1 MLCSRPPATYVR
13 LNSWLFRVILG
24 SIAPVVLFAQTPDP
38 AAEARKEFFENNIR
52 PVLVQNCATCHN
64 DTKAGGLRLLSREDL
79 LKGGASGP
87 AIVPS
92 EPDKSTLISRIRQ
105 TDAAKRMPL
114 GGSALKEADVA
125 NLTKWVKD
133 GAYWPEV
140 APTEVSKQFFEE
152 HIRPLFAAQCFNCHT
167 STQMGGLR
175 LDTREGMLKGGKT
188 GPAIVPGDPEKSLLI
203 AAVRRTNPA
212 LMMPKNGTP
221 MNDQQ
226 IADLTKWVKDG
237 AYWPE
242 EKTAKYSIT
251 PAQRDL
257 WSIQSLRKSDPPKT
271 KDPAWAANDI
281 DKFVA
286 AKLEAEGLKPAPM
299 ADKRALLRRA
309 TYDLTGLPPT
319 YAEVAAFEADKSPK
333 AWEKVIDRLQAS
345 PRYGEKWARHWMD
358 VVRFAEDDYNISGIN
373 RTEYYKFAYTY
384 RDWLIRSFNEDM
396 PYDMFV
402 RAQLAGDQL
411 DEKVRDKAVAGLGM
425 NGLGVW
431 HLTNMSP
438 QIERADD
445 WADKIDVT
453 TKAFLGLTV
462 ACARCHDHKYDGIPT
477 KDFYRLTSVFASSPY
492 KAYPLVDQSVAEAYD
507 KKKKELDEKEKAL
520 KEVIRKATELESSLL
535 LMQSESYMVAAWRV
549 GADKKATVESVAN
562 EYKLD
567 AELLDRWVR
576 FLKKPPLNYSY
587 LKNWQAM
594 VERGGTLDEAKQLAH
609 EFYVLADGIDKEK
622 AKITQENEVTL
633 AKITDPNAKE
643 QFEPLPNDKKRKVK
657 IIVDLKGIAEE
668 KGQLWTDLFDFEL
681 VDPSKVGEAFD
692 AVTYARGRPPG
703 LLKFTD
709 FALEKR
715 LPPEWSAQLAR
726 MKEDIEAFKKQM
738 GEHYPFAYGLGDIDK
753 PVDLRVLVRGNP
765 DVFGEEAPRGF
776 LSLLSDGVA
785 KPFTKGSGR
794 LELADEILKQPIAAR
809 VIVNRVWAWMMGS
822 GIVLTENNF
831 GLAGATPSNPE
842 LLDYLAAQFRA
853 GGMSIKKL
861 EKDIMLSRTYQLS
874 AEATEANAA
883 NAAKDSDNRFYWKA
897 NTRRLD
903 AEGVW
908 DYLLTASGKLDLT
921 EIGGPSQ
928 ELAEGM
934 TRRGVYGVSSRMFP
948 NNFQLTF
955 DFITPTI
962 SVERRYSTTIPQQ
975 GLFFL
980 NSQMVRNQAQ
990 ALAERIGAE
999 GTEES
1004 RVTKA
1009 FEIVF
1014 QRPPFAAELAA
1025 SIEFMHRPDLLRA
1038 QEKVTAQAASAQ
1050 PQFKNVAMDNSS
1062 ASPERANAKVA
1073 AQTSQD
1079 SPLKSL
1085 CWALLSSTEFLYIN

>member
-1 MLCSRPPATYVR
+1 MFCSRPLAIGARSFSRILQWTLASVVPA
-13 LNSWLFRVILG
+13 
-24 SIAPVVLFAQTPDP
+24 ALFAQAQSPLT
-38 AAEARKEFFENNIR
+38 ETQKEFFENNIR
-52 PVLVQNCATCHN
+52 PVLAQNCATCHN
-64 DTKAGGLRLLSREDL
+64 EMKAGGLRVMSREDL
-79 LKGGASGP
+79 LKGGSSGP
-87 AIVPS
+87 VVIPGN
-92 EPDKSTLISRIRQ
+92 PDKSALVARIRES
-105 TDAAKRMPL
+105 DAAKRMPL
-114 GGSALKEADVA
+114 GGAALKQSEIA
-125 NLTKWVKD
+125 NIVKWVQE
-133 GAYWPEV
+133 GAYWPET
-140 APTEVSKQFFEE
+140 AISAETSKKLFEDR
-152 HIRPLFAAQCFNCHT
+152 IRPILASQCFNCHM

-221 MNDQQ
+221 LPEDQV
-226 IADLTKWVKDG
+226 ADLAKWVKEG
-237 AYWPE
+237 AFWPE
-242 EKTAKYSIT
+242 TQVSKYTMTA
-251 PAQRDL
+251 AQRDL
-257 WSIQSLRKSDPPKT
+257 WSIQSLRKAEPPKT
-271 KDPAWAANDI
+271 KDTGWALNDI
-281 DKFVA
+281 DRFIA
-286 AKLEAEGLKPAPM
+286 AKLEAEGMKPAPM

-358 VVRFAEDDYNISGIN
+358 VVRFAEDDYNISGTN

-384 RDWLIRSFNEDM
+384 RDWLIKSFNDDM

-402 RAQLAGDQL
+402 RSQLAADLL

-431 HLTNMSP
+431 HMTNMSP

-477 KDFYRLTSVFASSPY
+477 KDFYRLTSVFASAPY
-492 KAYPLVDQSVAEAYD
+492 KAYPLVDKAVAEAYD

-520 KEVIRKATELESSLL
+520 KEVIQKATDLESSLL
-535 LMQSESYMVAAWRV
+535 LMQTESYMVGAWRV
-549 GADKKATVESVAN
+549 GSDKKATVESVAN
-562 EYKLD
+562 QYKLD

-576 FLKKPPLNYSY
+576 FLKRPPLNYSY

-594 VERGGTLDEAKQLAH
+594 VERGGTLEEAKQLAR
-609 EFYVLADGIDKEK
+609 EFYLLAEGIEKEK
-622 AKITQENEVTL
+622 AKIKQENETLL

-657 IIVDLKGIAEE
+657 ILLDLKGIAQE
-668 KGQLWTDLFDFEL
+668 KGQLWTDMFDFEL
-681 VDPSKVGEAFD
+681 PDPSKVGEAFD
-692 AVTYARGRPPG
+692 AVLYGKNRPPG

-709 FALEKR
+709 YALEKR
-715 LPPEWSAQLAR
+715 LPADWSAQIGR
-726 MKEDIEAFKKQM
+726 MKEDIETFKKEM
-738 GEHYPFAYGLGDIDK
+738 GEHYPFAYGLGDLDQ

-842 LLDYLAAQFRA
+842 LLDYLAAQFRTE
-853 GGMSIKKL
+853 GMSIKKL
-861 EKDIMLSRTYQLS
+861 EKEIMMSRTYQLS
-874 AEATEANAA
+874 AETIEA
-883 NAAKDSDNRFYWKA
+883 NAAKDSDNRLYWKA

-908 DYLLTASGKLDLT
+908 DYLLTASGKLDLSK
-921 EIGGPSQ
+921 IGGPSQ

-962 SVERRYSTTIPQQ
+962 SVERRYATTIPQQ

-980 NSQMVRNQAQ
+980 NSPMVHNQAE
-990 ALAERIGAE
+990 ALADRIGPE

-1009 FEIVF
+1009 FEIVL
-1014 QRPPFAAELAA
+1014 QRPPTPAELSA
-1025 SIEFMHRPDLLRA
+1025 SIEFMHRPELLRA
-1038 QEKVTAQAASAQ
+1038 QEKVKAEATPAQL
-1050 PQFKNVAMDNSS
+1050 QFKTVAMESGVS
-1062 ASPERANAKVA
+1062 EPGEKKA
-1073 AQTSQD
+1073 AVKTPQD

>member
-1 MLCSRPPATYVR
+1 MFRPWCILALLAPA
-13 LNSWLFRVILG
+13 L
-24 SIAPVVLFAQTPDP
+24 LFAQAQQPLT
-38 AAEARKEFFENNIR
+38 EGQKEFFENNVR
-52 PVLVQNCATCHN
+52 PVLAQNCATCHN
-64 DTKAGGLRLLSREDL
+64 DQKAGGLRLTSREDL

-87 AIVPS
+87 AVVPGDP
-92 EPDKSTLISRIRQ
+92 EKSALISKIRE

-114 GGSALKEADVA
+114 GGAALKEGDVA
-125 NLTKWVKD
+125 NIVKWVKD

-140 APTEVSKQFFEE
+140 ILSTEVNRKFFEE
-152 HIRPLFAAQCFNCHT
+152 RIRPLFASQCFSCHM

-175 LDTREGMLKGGKT
+175 LDTREGVLKGGKT
-188 GPAIVPGDPEKSLLI
+188 GPAVVPGDPDKSLLI

-221 MNDQQ
+221 MDESQ

-242 EKTAKYSIT
+242 EKAAKYSIT

-271 KDPAWAANDI
+271 KDAAWAVNDI
-281 DKFVA
+281 DRFVA

-358 VVRFAEDDYNISGIN
+358 VVRFAEDDYNISAEKN

-402 RAQLAGDQL
+402 RSQLAGDQL
-411 DEKVRDKAVAGLGM
+411 DEKVRDKAIAGLGM

-431 HLTNMSP
+431 HMINSSAP
-438 QIERADD
+438 QIDRADD

-477 KDFYRLTSVFASSPY
+477 KDFYRLTSVFASAPY
-492 KAYPLVDQSVAEAYD
+492 KAYPLVDKSAAEAYD

-520 KEVIRKATELESSLL
+520 KDVIQKATELESSLL
-535 LMQSESYMVAAWRV
+535 FMQTESYMVGAWHV

-562 EYKLD
+562 QYKLD

-594 VERGGTLDEAKQLAH
+594 VERGGTLEEAKQLAH

-622 AKITQENEVTL
+622 AKIKQENETLL

-657 IIVDLKGIAEE
+657 ILLDLKGIAQE

-692 AVTYARGRPPG
+692 AVLYAKGRPPG

-709 FALEKR
+709 YSLEKR
-715 LPPEWSAQLAR
+715 LPADWSAQITH
-726 MKEDIEAFKKQM
+726 MKDDIEAFKKEM
-738 GEHYPFAYGLGDIDK
+738 GEHYPFAYGLGDLDQ

-776 LSLLSDGVA
+776 LSLLSDGVS

-794 LELADEILKQPIAAR
+794 LELAGEILKQPIAAR

-853 GGMSIKKL
+853 DGMSIKKL
-861 EKDIMLSRTYQLS
+861 EKDIMLSRTYQFS
-874 AEATEANAA
+874 AETIEA

-908 DYLLTASGKLDLT
+908 DYLLTASGKLDLAK
-921 EIGGPSQ
+921 IGGPSQ

-980 NSQMVRNQAQ
+980 NSPMVRNQAQ
-990 ALAERIGAE
+990 ALAERIGSE

-1009 FEIVF
+1009 FEIVL
-1014 QRPPFAAELAA
+1014 QRPPSAAELAA
-1025 SIEFMHRPDLLRA
+1025 SIEFMHRPELLRA
-1038 QEKVTAQAASAQ
+1038 QEKVKAEAVSAQ
-1050 PQFKNVAMDNSS
+1050 PQFKNVAMENSTS
-1062 ASPERANAKVA
+1062 SPAENAGPETASKKAGTQIP
-1073 AQTSQD
+1073 QD